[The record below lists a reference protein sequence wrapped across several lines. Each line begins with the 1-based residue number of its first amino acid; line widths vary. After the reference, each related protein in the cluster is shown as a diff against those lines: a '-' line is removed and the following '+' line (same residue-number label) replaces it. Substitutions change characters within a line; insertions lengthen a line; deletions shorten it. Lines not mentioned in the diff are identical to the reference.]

1 MKMPSKHIFR
11 LLAFGAMALLMA
23 ACSTTRR
30 IPEGEQLYVG
40 LKDVDIHAPEGQKVP
55 RGVSSQIEE
64 AVAVPPNN
72 AIFKSPKYRWPF
84 PLGLWVYNNWNNPPK
99 GLKHKLYEKLVAE
112 PVLVSDVR
120 PELRSKMIDE
130 TLDNNGYFRGNATY
144 EVLTQKN
151 PKKAKIRY
159 NVSTGPAFT
168 LNRIELLPDTSVLN
182 HMIDSLARREPYL
195 QTGERYSTDSLSA
208 VRIRIT
214 NKLRNR
220 GYYFFRPDFIEYLAD
235 SVASPLKIDLRMMLA
250 GNIAA
255 PLLARYKVGDVTM
268 IAYRN
273 KGGGT
278 PDHHRHTTRHTDS
291 DAALA
296 PAPPA
301 HAGMRHLPQRP
312 VLLRTRHEQ
321 HPDTPVASR
330 HIQRHQHRGHARLGL
345 HSRPYPQRIDFMHI
359 RHPA

>member
-182 HMIDSLARREPYL
+182 HMIDSLAMRESYL
-195 QTGERYSTDSLSA
+195 RASERYSTD
-208 VRIRIT
+208 
-214 NKLRNR
+214 
-220 GYYFFRPDFIEYLAD
+220 
-235 SVASPLKIDLRMMLA
+235 
-250 GNIAA
+250 
-255 PLLARYKVGDVTM
+255 
-268 IAYRN
+268 
-273 KGGGT
+273 
-278 PDHHRHTTRHTDS
+278 
-291 DAALA
+291 
-296 PAPPA
+296 
-301 HAGMRHLPQRP
+301 
-312 VLLRTRHEQ
+312 
-321 HPDTPVASR
+321 
-330 HIQRHQHRGHARLGL
+330 
-345 HSRPYPQRIDFMHI
+345 
-359 RHPA
+359 